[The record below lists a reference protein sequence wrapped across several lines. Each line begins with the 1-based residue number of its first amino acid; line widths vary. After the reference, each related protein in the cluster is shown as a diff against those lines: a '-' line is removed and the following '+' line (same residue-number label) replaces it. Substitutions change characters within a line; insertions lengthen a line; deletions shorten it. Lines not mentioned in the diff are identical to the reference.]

1 MEKMTLKEAA
11 NLRHSVRRYTG
22 EPISAADASELNRF
36 IDECNEESG
45 LHMQLVT
52 GEPDAFKTL
61 LVKYGWF
68 KNVENYVALVGKDDE
83 NLDELCGYYGEKV
96 VLYAQQMGL
105 GTCWVG
111 GTFSRKKTTFEAG
124 PREKMCLIIAIGYP
138 ANPGKPHKNKKI
150 EKLSNI
156 SADSPEWFKNGMEG
170 VLLAPTAVNQQKFR
184 FELQDDGSVK
194 ASAPSG
200 AFTKVDLGIA
210 KYHFEIGAER
220 KVF

>member
-1 MEKMTLKEAA
+1 MTLKEAA
-11 NLRHSVRRYTG
+11 SLRHSVRSYTG
-22 EPISAADASELNRF
+22 EPLSEADVAELNGF
-36 IDECNEESG
+36 IAECNAESG

-52 GEPDAFKTL
+52 GEPNAFKTL

-96 VLYAQQMGL
+96 VLHAQQMGL

-111 GTFSRKKTTFEAG
+111 GTFSRKKTTFEALEG
-124 PREKMCLIIAIGYP
+124 ERMCLIIAIGYP
-138 ANPGKPHKNKKI
+138 ANPGKAHKNKKL
-150 EKLSNI
+150 EKLSNV
-156 SADSPEWFKNGMEG
+156 SEDSPEWFKNGMEG
-170 VLLAPTAVNQQKFR
+170 VLLAPTAVNQQKFH
-184 FELQDDGSVK
+184 FELLEDGSVK
-194 ASAPSG
+194 ATASKG